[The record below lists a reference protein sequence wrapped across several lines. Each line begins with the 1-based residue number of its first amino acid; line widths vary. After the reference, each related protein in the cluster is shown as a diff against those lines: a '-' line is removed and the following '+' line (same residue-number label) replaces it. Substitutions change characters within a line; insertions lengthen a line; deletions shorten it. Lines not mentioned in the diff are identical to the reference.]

1 MNEQDASSAPQQVDL
16 DVLSILRRMQQQLG
30 FLEKKIDT
38 LIKQSSEKPSFRD
51 KLFSKPFRPGGFA
64 HSHRRDESGQGSPRE
79 GNFSGERPF
88 SREGNQGGGF
98 GQRKKQFFPRR
109 KDRS

>member
-1 MNEQDASSAPQQVDL
+1 MNEEFKQEPSTPQQVDL
-16 DVLSILRRMQQQLG
+16 DVLGVLRRMQQQLG

-51 KLFSKPFRPGGFA
+51 KHFSKSFRPGGFG
-64 HSHRRDESGQGSPRE
+64 HSHHHDKGGPRE

-88 SREGNQGGGF
+88 NREGNQGGGF